1 MNAFYDK
8 LLEILRRDPRFFSA
22 SGEFLRGAAYEA
34 AMRMDPALLRLLLD
48 EPELKARF
56 FTEVEG
62 VAVFDKV
69 GFGWI
74 IANRSLLP
82 DSYTRYRGRI
92 GLADSRGDFITA
104 TDDVELVFPFKDC
117 VLEGGQDKKEQK
129 RDEVFYNE
137 TLAPD
142 QRDRLLEPKALG
154 GARRYSVQGEGPAD
168 TFTETDNLL
177 IKGNN
182 LLALASLLP
191 RYRGK
196 VKCIYIDPPY
206 YFAAKKE
213 EDTFAYNVNFKLST
227 WLVFMRNRLELARE
241 LLRDDGAIFVQISDD
256 GVAELHRLLKEIF
269 NRQGENNFINKI
281 TVKTKSP
288 SGFATVNAGV
298 FETAEY
304 ILAFAKHK
312 QQWTYHPQY
321 VKAEYDTNYKWV
333 IPNIGAPCSQWE
345 IQDLQEYL
353 SVQKGYASKKEALKE
368 LGPVVLRELAAAYA
382 LEHPDQVFRYTAIGS
397 NAGRE
402 VLEARERSEQEPEAV
417 WEVRRDKL
425 YDVYIRGGQE
435 MTFYAKKVR
444 EIDGERVPSMQLTNI
459 WTDTPYEGIAK
470 EGQVTLKGGKKP
482 ERLLRRIIE
491 MATDPGDLVLDYH
504 MGSGTTCAV
513 AHKLGRRY
521 IGVEQLDYGENDS
534 LCRLRGVVEGDKT
547 GISKA
552 VGWKGGGSFVS
563 CELIRLNQAFADRIG
578 SARRRD
584 ELAGLWEE
592 IRATGFISCRVR
604 PEEID
609 PQAEDFAALSLKEQ
623 KCLLLELLDKNML
636 YVNRC
641 DMDDAEFAVSE
652 EDKRFTRCFYGE
664 ESGDAV

>member
-1 MNAFYDK
+1 M
-8 LLEILRRDPRFFSA
+8 
-22 SGEFLRGAAYEA
+22 
-34 AMRMDPALLRLLLD
+34 LD

-117 VLEGGQDKKEQK
+117 VLEGGRTKKNK
-129 RDEVFYNE
+129 NGMRCFI
-137 TLAPD
+137 TRPWPPD

-288 SGFATVNAGV
+288 SGFATVNA
-298 FETAEY
+298 
-304 ILAFAKHK
+304 
-312 QQWTYHPQY
+312 
-321 VKAEYDTNYKWV
+321 
-333 IPNIGAPCSQWE
+333 
-345 IQDLQEYL
+345 
-353 SVQKGYASKKEALKE
+353 
-368 LGPVVLRELAAAYA
+368 
-382 LEHPDQVFRYTAIGS
+382 
-397 NAGRE
+397 
-402 VLEARERSEQEPEAV
+402 
-417 WEVRRDKL
+417 
-425 YDVYIRGGQE
+425 
-435 MTFYAKKVR
+435 
-444 EIDGERVPSMQLTNI
+444 ERV
-459 WTDTPYEGIAK
+459 
-470 EGQVTLKGGKKP
+470 
-482 ERLLRRIIE
+482 
-491 MATDPGDLVLDYH
+491 
-504 MGSGTTCAV
+504 
-513 AHKLGRRY
+513 
-521 IGVEQLDYGENDS
+521 
-534 LCRLRGVVEGDKT
+534 
-547 GISKA
+547 
-552 VGWKGGGSFVS
+552 
-563 CELIRLNQAFADRIG
+563 
-578 SARRRD
+578 
-584 ELAGLWEE
+584 
-592 IRATGFISCRVR
+592 
-604 PEEID
+604 
-609 PQAEDFAALSLKEQ
+609 
-623 KCLLLELLDKNML
+623 
-636 YVNRC
+636 
-641 DMDDAEFAVSE
+641 
-652 EDKRFTRCFYGE
+652 
-664 ESGDAV
+664 